1 MVISVGD
8 AMGRAARLEQDCRR
22 RQTRERLM
30 PQRNDLSRS
39 AASLDH
45 ESTLIAVIEM
55 SQSSW
60 LVAAIVPGSNAIH

>member
-1 MVISVGD
+1 
-8 AMGRAARLEQDCRR
+8 
-22 RQTRERLM
+22 M

-55 SQSSW
+55 SQSK
-60 LVAAIVPGSNAIH
+60 LARTPRIVPGIERLPR